1 MLEQRAEILNL
12 YHIGL
17 AVGFR
22 DDRVYLHQTPMFHAA
37 SMGGA
42 LGIPTTGGVS
52 TFVSLFEPAPCC
64 RRIEEFAVDWTV
76 MVPTMLAMML
86 DHPSFDPAR
95 MASMQD
101 LVYGASPM
109 PTALL
114 DRIQKA
120 LPAVNLWQGYGMTEC
135 SSVLTILSA
144 ADHARGRRH
153 PAIRGTTR
161 RRGGARDPRRG
172 RGSRGSGCGR

>member
-1 MLEQRAEILNL
+1 MVLIGDGDGPCDFRYEDLIKSGTPNVPPEPEEQDAAMLMYTGGTTGLSKGAVLEQRAEILNL

-42 LGIPTTGGVS
+42 LGVPTTGGVS
-52 TFVSLFEPAPCC
+52 TFVSLFEPGAVLST
-64 RRIEEFAVDWTV
+64 IEEFGVDWTV
-76 MVPTMLAMML
+76 MVPTMIAMTL
-86 DHPSFDPAR
+86 DHPSFDPVR

-109 PTALL
+109 PTAVL
-114 DRIQKA
+114 DRVQKA
-120 LPAVNLWQGYGMTEC
+120 LPA
-135 SSVLTILSA
+135 
-144 ADHARGRRH
+144 
-153 PAIRGTTR
+153 
-161 RRGGARDPRRG
+161 
-172 RGSRGSGCGR
+172 